1 MKPNRSAIRKL
12 KAPCATSA
20 SRSTMPL
27 PLPSKLTSDR
37 LGQSTLALPVYR
49 VAEEGGVEQ
58 LSRRNVPEKVW

>member
-1 MKPNRSAIRKL
+1 
-12 KAPCATSA
+12 
-20 SRSTMPL
+20 MPL